1 MISSRATFLTPKEKD
16 EVARRLRSDAGHIA
30 NTDFSLKY
38 AWQAIKDWKI
48 YIHML
53 IGVGGFCPIYSF
65 ALFLP
70 TIVKNMGYTANNAQL
85 MTVPPYVCA
94 TIFTIGL
101 NYAADRFRQRG
112 VFLLGC
118 QVIAITG
125 FALLAGSGKPSV
137 QYAGTVLAAIGIY
150 PQIPLGLAWNSGNM
164 GGTMKRGVGI
174 AMQVMGMNTGGIIS
188 SYVYLS
194 RDGPRYVKGHSILIG
209 FVGLAFFMTLFM
221 TLWCRRENARRD
233 DIDDRPVGA
242 ELTEAQR
249 EMERDMADNV
259 PWFRYTV

>member
-1 MISSRATFLTPKEKD
+1 VEKD
-16 EVARRLRSDAGHIA
+16 EVARRLRADAGHIA
-30 NTDFSLKY
+30 NTDFNIKY
-38 AWQAIKDWKI
+38 VWQAITDWKI
-48 YIHML
+48 YIHMI

-70 TIVKNMGYTANNAQL
+70 TIVKGMGYTANNAQL

-101 NYAADRFRQRG
+101 NYAADKYRQRG
-112 VFLLGC
+112 AFLLGS
-118 QVIAITG
+118 QVIAISG

-164 GGTMKRGVGI
+164 GGTLKRGVGI
-174 AMQVMGMNTGGIIS
+174 AMQVMGMNCGGIIS

-194 RDGPRYVKGHSILIG
+194 KDGPRYVKGHSILIG

-221 TLWCRRENARRD
+221 TLWCRQENVRRD
-233 DIDDRPVGA
+233 ELDDRPVGA